1 MTIPLNTP
9 FYTTRGISRNDIDHI
24 IIERGRRGDFCPPQ
38 REHSHR
44 YYEIFYLLDGQCH
57 FLLRDTTRPLK
68 GGDLVFI
75 APGELHHSV
84 YKTGEACEICMLL
97 FKPEF
102 LHLDGIGL
110 PDSFFGNIPVP
121 YQDGFHRLLSLMLQE
136 QANVDRYSEA
146 FMSPYLEVVLLMLL
160 RHCVRMTPDP
170 DMPGTH
176 DAEIQRAVKY
186 IYQNFRHPLTLDEV
200 SAVASLSPT
209 YFSRKFKATIGMGFK
224 EYLNSVRLKHAQT
237 ALLTTTGS
245 ITDIALEYGFNDSNY
260 FKDLFKRVYGK
271 SPREYRKNP
280 N

>member
-1 MTIPLNTP
+1 MTVPLNTP
-9 FYTTRGISRNDIDHI
+9 FYTTRGKSRSDIDRI

-44 YYEIFYLLDGQCH
+44 YYEIFYIISGQCH
-57 FLLRDTTRPLK
+57 FLLRDTTSPLR

-84 YKTGEACEICMLL
+84 YRSGESCEICMLL

-102 LHLDGIGL
+102 LRADKFSL
-110 PDSFFGNIPVP
+110 PDSFLGNIPVP
-121 YQDGFHRLLSLMLQE
+121 YQEGFHRLLSLMLQE
-136 QANVDRYSEA
+136 QAGVDRYSDA

-170 DMPGTH
+170 DIPGTH

-186 IYQNFRHPLTLDEV
+186 IYQHFRQPLTLAEV

-209 YFSRKFKATIGMGFK
+209 YFSRKFKATTGMSFK
-224 EYLNSVRLKHAQT
+224 EYLNYVRLKHAQT
-237 ALLTTTGS
+237 ALLTTNSS
-245 ITDIALEYGFNDSNY
+245 ITDIALEYGFSDSNY
-260 FKDLFKRVYGK
+260 FKDLFKKIYGK
-271 SPREYRKNP
+271 SPRAYRKDP